1 MKNTLR
7 TLLIFILISSFLKAD
22 NKPTFIMVYDQS
34 CNACK
39 ETIKI
44 IATNKKLSN
53 AILTLTK
60 PFQMTTEEAAKNN
73 LLVRTVPTFFILD
86 TDTGKM
92 LTKPLEGAI
101 KDPNDFTRFLEQI
114 YSALNS

>member
-1 MKNTLR
+1 MKKIPR
-7 TLLIFILISSFLKAD
+7 LLIIFILINSLIKAD

-34 CNACK
+34 CNACN

-44 IATNKKLSN
+44 IATNKKLSST
-53 AILTLTK
+53 ILTLTK

-86 TDTGKM
+86 TNTGKM

-101 KDPNDFTRFLEQI
+101 KNPNDFTRFLEQI
-114 YSALNS
+114 YSALNP